1 MSDFFQDV
9 FNKTKKF
16 ANDAV
21 DETKDAAQKAKL
33 NNKISNE
40 VQMID
45 RNMVEIGKYFYEL
58 NKGNP
63 PQELLQYFNNV
74 KVLKDSTAT
83 GYQVQ
88 YSKNSAFKGTK
99 TVTFAGVKNTSL
111 TFKTAGAGTK
121 YFVRVRSYKKV
132 GNTVYYG
139 AWSSSISVVTEKY

>member
-16 ANDAV
+16 ANNAV

-45 RNMVEIGKYFYEL
+45 RNMVEIGKYFYEQ
-58 NKGNP
+58 NKKDP

-74 KVLKDSTAT
+74 KVLQDSIAST
-83 GYQVQ
+83 YCCFI
-88 YSKNSAFKGTK
+88 KLIKL
-99 TVTFAGVKNTSL
+99 SL
-111 TFKTAGAGTK
+111 NPFGIK
-121 YFVRVRSYKKV
+121 YKIV
-132 GNTVYYG
+132 
-139 AWSSSISVVTEKY
+139 SSILPVKWA

>member
-16 ANDAV
+16 ANNAV

-74 KVLKDSTAT
+74 KVLKDSIAISQTEIRNIDNSMAAR
-83 GYQVQ
+83 
-88 YSKNSAFKGTK
+88 KNS
-99 TVTFAGVKNTSL
+99 NS
-111 TFKTAGAGTK
+111 
-121 YFVRVRSYKKV
+121 
-132 GNTVYYG
+132 
-139 AWSSSISVVTEKY
+139 

>member
-45 RNMVEIGKYFYEL
+45 RNMIEIGKYFYEL

-63 PQELLQYFNNV
+63 PQGLLQYFNNV
-74 KVLKDSTAT
+74 KVLKDSIAIS
-83 GYQVQ
+83 QAEIRNIDN
-88 YSKNSAFKGTK
+88 SMAARKNS
-99 TVTFAGVKNTSL
+99 NS
-111 TFKTAGAGTK
+111 
-121 YFVRVRSYKKV
+121 
-132 GNTVYYG
+132 
-139 AWSSSISVVTEKY
+139 